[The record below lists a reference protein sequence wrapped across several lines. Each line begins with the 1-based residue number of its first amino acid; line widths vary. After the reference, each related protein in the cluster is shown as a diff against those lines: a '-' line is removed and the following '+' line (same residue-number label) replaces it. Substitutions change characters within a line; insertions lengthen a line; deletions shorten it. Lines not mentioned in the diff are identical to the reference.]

1 MTVYRRITDLIGKTP
16 LLEIDRSVH
25 GLANVRLYAKLEMQ
39 NIFGSLKDRIAWN
52 IIRDDRGEIRERA
65 LEIVELSSGNT
76 AKALAVLGGMLG
88 VGFRTIT
95 NRIKVQEQ
103 RDLLLLLGAQIEE
116 LPGLSEC
123 PDLTNPNDPLSY
135 IKRRIAEA
143 PDKYYHTDQYFNPKN
158 HQAHFENTAEEIL
171 TDLGHAPDF
180 FIAGL
185 GTAGSSSGVTERLW
199 RENHALTTVGVVAE
213 KSDFIPGIR
222 TIDEMYEVGLFKPDR
237 YKNIEVVSSHQAVD
251 STLELVRKVGLLAGP
266 TTGSTYYG
274 AVRYLSRVQ
283 RSFEREQTAVF
294 IACDRIETYISY
306 FKKRRPELFK
316 VTPSSV
322 DALQPEQVD
331 THTREL
337 TPDAFATHLNDTPLI
352 VDARSAVAYQ
362 LGTVHSRA
370 VNIPQDVLDGMFVRG
385 LPFPKA
391 QRVAFICPTGAA
403 TRKFTALVNM
413 RGGWATNLRGGV
425 AAWLAAGMKLVRV

>member
-1 MTVYRRITDLIGKTP
+1 MTVHQRITELIGNTP
-16 LLEIDRSVH
+16 LLEIERSVH
-25 GLANVRLYAKLEMQ
+25 GLANVRLYAKLELQ
-39 NIFGSLKDRIAWN
+39 NIFGSLKDRVAWN
-52 IIRDDRGEIRERA
+52 IVRDDRAMIRERA
-65 LEIVELSSGNT
+65 QEIVELSSGNT
-76 AKALAVLGGMLG
+76 AKALAVLAGMLG
-88 VGFRTIT
+88 VNFRTIT

-135 IKRRIAEA
+135 IQRRIAEA

-158 HQAHFENTAEEIL
+158 QQAHYEHTAEEIL
-171 TDLGHAPDF
+171 RDLGHAPDF

-199 RENHALTTVGVVAE
+199 RDNHALTTVGVVAE

-237 YKNIEVVSSHQAVD
+237 YKNIEVISSHDAVD
-251 STLELVRKVGLLAGP
+251 STLDLVRRVGLLAGP
-266 TTGSTYYG
+266 TTGSTYCG
-274 AVRYLSRVQ
+274 ALRYLRRVQ
-283 RSFEREQTAVF
+283 PTFAREQTAVF

-316 VTPSSV
+316 LAPSSV
-322 DALQPEQVD
+322 DALAPAVVD
-331 THTREL
+331 AHTEEL
-337 TPDAFATHLNDTPLI
+337 NPDAFAAQLESTPLI
-352 VDARSAVAYQ
+352 IDARSAVAYQ

-370 VNIPQDVLDGMFVRG
+370 INIPQDVLDGMFVRG
-385 LPFPKA
+385 LPFPKT
-391 QRVAFICPTGAA
+391 QRVAFVCPTGAA
-403 TRKFTALVNM
+403 TRKFTAMVKQ
-413 RGGWATNLRGGV
+413 RGGAAVNLRGGV
-425 AAWLAAGMKLVRV
+425 AAWLAAGLKLVRV